1 MSVATLL
8 QNSVQAK
15 ALWSE
20 LQHAAQQLAESEVVL
35 RKLVQSVFLKTDT
48 LAGGISV
55 LLASKLCTEEVPAED
70 LQKEFLQVFSNPE
83 LLGGMVADLQAI
95 RDRDPAV
102 KDLLTP
108 FLFFKGFH
116 ALQTHRIAHHLWT
129 TGRQAFA
136 LFLQSQMSF
145 RFAVDIHPAA
155 QLGEGILMDHATGVV
170 IGETAVVDNNVSMLH
185 GVTLGGTGKQCCDRH
200 PKIRSGVLLG
210 AGATVLGNI
219 EIGKDAKVAAGS
231 VVLKAVHAHTT
242 VAGVP
247 AKVMARNVKFTPALE
262 MDHEFDIHI

>member
-1 MSVATLL
+1 MATLL
-8 QNSVQAK
+8 HNSVQART
-15 ALWSE
+15 LWSE
-20 LQHAAQQLAESEVVL
+20 LQHAAQQLSESEKVL
-35 RKLVQSVFLKTDT
+35 GRLLKSVFLTSEN
-48 LAGGISV
+48 LAEGLSV
-55 LLASKLCTEEVPAED
+55 LLSGKLSTEEVCAED
-70 LQKEFLQVFSNPE
+70 LRAEFVQVLSDPE
-83 LLGGMVADLQAI
+83 VLGGVVADLQAI
-95 RDRDPAV
+95 RERDPAV

-116 ALQTHRIAHHLWT
+116 ALQTHRIAHRLWT

-136 LFLQSQMSF
+136 LFLQSQMSL

-155 QLGEGILMDHATGVV
+155 HLGQGILMDHATGVV
-170 IGETAVVDNNVSMLH
+170 IGETAVVDDNVSMLH

-200 PKIRSGVLLG
+200 PKIRSGVLIG

-231 VVLKAVHAHTT
+231 VVLKPVHAHTT

-262 MDHEFDIHI
+262 MNHEFDIHI